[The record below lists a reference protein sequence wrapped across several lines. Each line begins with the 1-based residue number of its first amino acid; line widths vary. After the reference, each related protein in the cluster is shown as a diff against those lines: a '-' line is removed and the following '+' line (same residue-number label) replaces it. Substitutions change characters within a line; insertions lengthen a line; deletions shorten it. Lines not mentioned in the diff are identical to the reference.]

1 MQTHAETEK
10 KERNTGVE
18 LLRIVSM
25 LMVIIL
31 HILGQGGILG
41 EAAREPRHAEYAAAY
56 LLETCAYMATNCYAL
71 ISGYAGADGHF
82 RYARMLETQ
91 ARVWFYTILITAGFC
106 IAMPG
111 IFAASLVK
119 NALFPAMT
127 GQYWYYT
134 AYFGLM
140 LFMPALQCLTAH
152 LTKKQFRSLIVSIIL
167 LFSVLPAL
175 FVSDIFLTSN
185 GYSLWWLMAL
195 YLTGAYMKKYGIPFL
210 KKTGYAVF
218 LYFLCVL
225 ITWGIWEAEAC
236 GAGIP
241 LPNLLQYTS
250 PAMLLAGMS
259 LLSAFAGMRLPKRL
273 QRAVSVCAPLSFS
286 VYLIHAHPL
295 VWTYL
300 LEGRFASLAHEPA
313 YVLVLYVIGTA
324 AGIYM
329 VCTVIDAVR
338 AWLFRLCGVRKS
350 CEKLEAR
357 LTGAL
362 SKK

>member
-1 MQTHAETEK
+1 MQTHMETEK
-10 KERNTGVE
+10 KERNMGVE
-18 LLRIVSM
+18 LLRMISM
-25 LMVIIL
+25 LMVIVL

-41 EAAREPRHAEYAAAY
+41 EAAREPRQAGYAAAY

-106 IAMPG
+106 IAVPG
-111 IFAASLVK
+111 IFSVSLVK
-119 NALFPAMT
+119 NALFPVMT

-152 LTKKQFRSLIVSIIL
+152 LTKEQFRNLIVSIIL

-175 FVSDIFLTSN
+175 FVSDIFQMSN
-185 GYSLWWLMAL
+185 GYSLWWLTAL
-195 YLTGAYMKKYGIPFL
+195 YLIGAYMKKYGIPFL
-210 KKTGYAVF
+210 KKNGYAF
-218 LYFLCVL
+218 SLYILCVL

-250 PAMLLAGMS
+250 PTMLLAGMS
-259 LLSAFAGMRLPKRL
+259 LLSVFAGMRVPKRL
-273 QRAVSVCAPLSFS
+273 QKAAGVCAPLSFS

-300 LEGRFASLAHEPA
+300 LEGRFASLADEPVYILLPA
-313 YVLVLYVIGTA
+313 VIGA
-324 AGIYM
+324 AAAVYAA
-329 VCTVIDAVR
+329 CTIIDAAR
-338 AWLFRLCGVRKS
+338 AWFFRLCGVRKG
-350 CEKLEAR
+350 CEKLEDC